1 MGSRTLVSMRSRRSE
16 KRISVLMLVTVSV
29 LMGLVVAGMAV
40 PVTALGVGL
49 AKTVSTAFSQVP
61 AELTVPPQR
70 ENSRVLLA
78 DGSTLTD
85 FFEENRQYVP
95 LDQISETMQNAQIAI
110 EDHRF
115 YEHGALD
122 LKSVLRAALGNAAAG
137 GVSGGGSTL
146 TQQYVK
152 LVRQQLCNNEP
163 ECIKEAIAP
172 KFNRKILEMRYAV
185 ALEQKLSKKEI
196 LERYLNIAYYGDRAY
211 GVQAAAQH
219 YFGVNASEL
228 DLAQSAML
236 AGLVQNP
243 STSDPVN
250 NLDAAMARRDAVLNA
265 MVSYQGL
272 DPEQAKQAS
281 ETPFDA
287 SKVSIKPNGCVG
299 TRYPFICQYA
309 EAILTSDQM
318 PALGKTE
325 KEREDTLRRAGLTI
339 TLNIDP
345 RIQDSAQDA
354 VSSVVAPQDN
364 LVAVVNTVDP
374 KTGKILAM
382 AQSRPVMGDNKEAGE
397 TYWNYSVPMKYGGND
412 GFMMGSTF
420 KTYAAAAAIDNGR
433 YPDTTNYTVS
443 LSQSWNG
450 RSYED
455 CDGNR
460 MVINDNP
467 PWVTT
472 NAVAGHTSGQYNMV
486 TGMMWSVNNYWVN
499 LTLDNGPCKTAE
511 MAAKTGVE
519 LANPVANESGFGDEI
534 KDWGAAP
541 SLVLGAPFVTVL
553 SMAGSYG
560 TFANRGVHCNPVL
573 INNVKTKT
581 GDDVQVPDAKC
592 ERVIDEKV
600 ADGVN
605 YILHQTHVRGLSA
618 RSNIPNGIDQASKT
632 GTADDSAGVAAFM
645 GYTPDLSTSVI
656 IAADRE
662 SELWRSTPEAARN
675 MRTIYASPLG
685 RALGWNADQ
694 TIWRTHMARAMQ
706 GMPQSKFVPWSAPA
720 DAVATW
726 NNSTTRPMPTPRQTQ
741 REQYVEETE
750 EVEEG
755 EG

>member
-1 MGSRTLVSMRSRRSE
+1 
-16 KRISVLMLVTVSV
+16 
-29 LMGLVVAGMAV
+29 MGLVVAGMAV
-40 PVTALGVGL
+40 PVTALGIGL
-49 AKTVSTAFSQVP
+49 TKTASTAFSQVP

-163 ECIKEAIAP
+163 ECIKEVTAP

-228 DLAQSAML
+228 DLAQSVML

-250 NLDAAMARRDAVLNA
+250 NLDAAMVRRDAVLNA

-345 RIQDSAQDA
+345 RIQDAAQQA
-354 VSSVVAPQDN
+354 IAGVVAPTDN
-364 LVAVVNTVDP
+364 LIAVADTVDP

-420 KTYAAAAAIDNGR
+420 KAYAAAAGIANGK
-433 YPDTTNYTVS
+433 YPDTTYYNVS
-443 LSQSWNG
+443 EFQNWNG

-460 MVINDNP
+460 LVVNDSP
-467 PWVTT
+467 PWVTQNVT
-472 NAVAGHTSGQYNMV
+472 TGHTAGQFNMV

-499 LTLDNGPCKTAE
+499 LNLDVGPCKTAQ
-511 MAAKTGVE
+511 MAELSGIE
-519 LANPVANESGFGDEI
+519 LANPVADTRGFGDEL

-553 SMAGSYG
+553 SLASSYG
-560 TFANRGVHCNPVL
+560 TFGNRGTHCKPIL
-573 INNVKTKT
+573 IDNVKTKT
-581 GDDVQVPDAKC
+581 GEDIEVPAADCKQT
-592 ERVIDEKV
+592 IDPTV

-605 YILHQTHVRGLSA
+605 YVLRKTHTDGLSA
-618 RSNIPNGIDQASKT
+618 KSNIHNGIDQASKT
-632 GTADDSAGVAAFM
+632 GTADDSSGTYAFA
-645 GYTPDLSTSVI
+645 GYTRDLSTAVV

-662 SELWRSTPEAARN
+662 SEIWKSTPEGARN
-675 MRTIYASPLG
+675 MRTYYASPLG
-685 RALGWNADQ
+685 RALGWTNGQD
-694 TIWRTHMARAMQ
+694 IWRPLMAVAMQ
-706 GMPQSKFVPWSAPA
+706 GMPQSKFEPWVPPGN
-720 DAVATW
+720 AVPTW
-726 NNSTTRPMPTPRQTQ
+726 NNSTMRPLPPPRQT
-741 REQYVEETE
+741 RLEEQVEETK